1 MPAKF
6 PQREQNQGRRFGA
19 ALNPIQPTKAFMP
32 LTLYQASI
40 PVFIRGFTNLSAVLE
55 KAKAHAEANKVDLS
69 TYVNARLAPDMYPLS
84 GQVQGASDAAKFG
97 AARLA
102 AVTPPSFADTETTFE
117 ELQARIAKTLDF
129 LKTVDEAQIN
139 ARAGGTVTLKVR
151 GKEMNFECEP
161 YLLNF
166 VLPNLFFHLTTAYDI
181 LRHQGVPLGKMD
193 YLGKF

>member
-1 MPAKF
+1 
-6 PQREQNQGRRFGA
+6 
-19 ALNPIQPTKAFMP
+19 MP

-40 PVFIRGFTNLSAVLE
+40 PIFIRGFTNLSAVLD
-55 KAKAHAEANKVDLS
+55 KAKAHAEANKIDLS
-69 TYVNARLAPDMYPLS
+69 SYVNARLAPDMYPLS

-129 LKTVDEAQIN
+129 LKTVNAAQID
-139 ARAGGTVTLKVR
+139 ARAGGTVTLKIR

-166 VLPNLFFHLTTAYDI
+166 ALPNFFFHLTTAYGV
-181 LRHQGVPLGKMD
+181 LRSQGVPLGKMD
-193 YLGKF
+193 YLGSF

>member
-1 MPAKF
+1 
-6 PQREQNQGRRFGA
+6 
-19 ALNPIQPTKAFMP
+19 MP
-32 LTLYQASI
+32 LSLYQASI

-55 KAKAHAEANKVDLS
+55 KARAHAAANNIDLA

-97 AARLA
+97 AARLGA
-102 AVTPPSFADTETTFE
+102 ITAPSFADTETTFD

-129 LKTVDEAQIN
+129 LKTVSEEQIN
-139 ARAGGTVTLKVR
+139 ARAGGQVTLKIR

-166 VLPNLFFHLTTAYDI
+166 ALPNFFFHLTTAYAI
-181 LRHQGVPLGKMD
+181 LRSQGVPLGKMD
-193 YLGKF
+193 YLGSF

>member
-1 MPAKF
+1 
-6 PQREQNQGRRFGA
+6 
-19 ALNPIQPTKAFMP
+19 MP

-40 PVFIRGFTNLSAVLE
+40 PVFIRGFNNLAAVLE
-55 KAKAHAEANKVDLS
+55 KAKAHAAANHIDLA

-102 AVTPPSFADTETTFE
+102 AITPPSFADTETTFE

-151 GKEMNFECEP
+151 GKEMNFVCEP
-161 YLLNF
+161 YLLDF

>member
-1 MPAKF
+1 
-6 PQREQNQGRRFGA
+6 
-19 ALNPIQPTKAFMP
+19 MP

-55 KAKAHAEANKVDLS
+55 KARAHAAANNIDLA

-102 AVTPPSFADTETTFE
+102 AITPPSFADTETTFD

-129 LKTVDEAQIN
+129 LKTVSEEQIN
-139 ARAGGTVTLKVR
+139 ARAGGQVTLKIR
-151 GKEMNFECEP
+151 GKEMNFVCEP
-161 YLLNF
+161 YLLDF
-166 VLPNLFFHLTTAYDI
+166 ALPNFFFHLTTAYAI
-181 LRHQGVPLGKMD
+181 LRNQGVPLGKMD
-193 YLGKF
+193 YLGSF

>member
-1 MPAKF
+1 
-6 PQREQNQGRRFGA
+6 
-19 ALNPIQPTKAFMP
+19 MP

-40 PVFIRGFTNLSAVLE
+40 PVFTRGFHNLSAVLE
-55 KAKAHAEANKVDLS
+55 KAKAHAAANNIDLA

-84 GQVQGASDAAKFG
+84 GQVQSASDAAKFG
-97 AARLA
+97 AARIA
-102 AVTPPSFADTETTFE
+102 AVTPPSFADTETTFD

-139 ARAGGTVTLKVR
+139 GRAGGTVTLKVR
-151 GKEMNFECEP
+151 GKELNFECEP